1 MNVNVRPS
9 KRPKV
14 GQVSDWVTVF
24 TTDME
29 YDWRGL
35 YGGVVIVQRGNPFPD
50 FYKVRYKM
58 GYDTK
63 WQQKLFYGEMA
74 YHKVVS
80 YVADLGFRT
89 IYSATLY

>member
-1 MNVNVRPS
+1 MNRYPS
-9 KRPKV
+9 KRPSVKSV
-14 GQVSDWVTVF
+14 QEWHTVF
-24 TTDME
+24 TDTMD

-35 YGGVVIVQRGNPFPD
+35 GGGTVIVQTGYPFPD